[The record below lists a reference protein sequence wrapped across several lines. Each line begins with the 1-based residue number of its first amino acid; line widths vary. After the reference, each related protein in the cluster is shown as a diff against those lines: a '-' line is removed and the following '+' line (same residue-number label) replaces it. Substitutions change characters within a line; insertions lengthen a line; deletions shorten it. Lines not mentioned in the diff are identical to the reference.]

1 MYRLR
6 LFLYENTLLYSVLR
20 LFLCNSYVLSPYF
33 SIFYMNIYIIFA
45 NRKNLLLIHQQ
56 NHNNKQKTK

>member
-1 MYRLR
+1 MYLLR

-56 NHNNKQKTK
+56 NDNNKQKTK